1 MGFNMKATQKDG
13 YVEFYDKDSTETL
26 LEDSVQIFAS
36 DYVKYNYPEMVFF
49 HVVNENKKT
58 IGQARK
64 DKAKGLLKGVSDC
77 VFMIPEKYR
86 ANYSF
91 GAIELKRAT
100 KKLASPVSEDQKAF
114 LKSVRESG
122 GFGAVAYGREGFL
135 AAFKEMISK

>member
-1 MGFNMKATQKDG
+1 MGFNMKVTQKYG

-26 LEDSVQIFAS
+26 VEDAVQIFAS

-58 IGQARK
+58 IGQATK

-77 VFMIPEKYR
+77 IFMIPEKCR
-86 ANYSF
+86 GKYSF

-100 KKLASPVSEDQKAF
+100 KKLATPVSDEQKSF

-122 GFGAVAYGREGFL
+122 GFAAVAYGRDGFL